1 MHGAGE
7 RETEMEHV
15 FFMLIV
21 WAAVSALL
29 LALMVM
35 GGILELLEKVI
46 PGFCNKLVDFFC
58 R

>member
-1 MHGAGE
+1 
-7 RETEMEHV
+7 MEHV

-46 PGFCNKLVDFFC
+46 PGFCDKLVDFFC

>member
-7 RETEMEHV
+7 RGKEMEHV

-21 WAAVSALL
+21 WAVVSAFL
-29 LALMVM
+29 LALIVM
-35 GGILELLEKVI
+35 SGILELLEKVI
-46 PGFCNKLVDFFC
+46 PGFCDKLVDFFC